1 MQSVVHIRLAEILK
15 ERQMTRHQFALQAG
29 LRPSTVSDLCNRPVH
44 RIYLSTIAT
53 LCETLNVSISDLL
66 VVEPAD

>member
-15 ERQMTRHQFALQAG
+15 EKQMTRHQFALQAG
-29 LRPSTVSDLCNRPVH
+29 LRPSTVSDLCN
-44 RIYLSTIAT
+44 IYLSTIAT
-53 LCETLNVSISDLL
+53 LCETLNVSVSDLL